1 MSKKE
6 GIRQEECVWGP
17 LHGCKFATEIE
28 KEGETW
34 RRKASGRIA
43 WAVGKGL
50 TWSDMSTQAVGSSV
64 ARDL

>member
-28 KEGETW
+28 KEGE
-34 RRKASGRIA
+34 RHGEGRLLA
-43 WAVGKGL
+43 
-50 TWSDMSTQAVGSSV
+50 GSHGRLEKV
-64 ARDL
+64 